1 MKEMKKILFFMGII
15 LAGIP
20 ALAQNETTDKYEE
33 VVIPQALE
41 QPIDSLLD
49 EWKVKHY
56 VLASDSDCMKG
67 SNPYFPDS
75 VYIDRLVKMPTVMEM
90 ARSIRPAAGTEIPPH
105 NRIGAQPVG
114 RIKSRSR
121 RTVAVHDL
129 NGKDIRTDRQQ
140 PRR

>member
-49 EWKVKHY
+49 E
-56 VLASDSDCMKG
+56 
-67 SNPYFPDS
+67 
-75 VYIDRLVKMPTVMEM
+75 
-90 ARSIRPAAGTEIPPH
+90 
-105 NRIGAQPVG
+105 
-114 RIKSRSR
+114 
-121 RTVAVHDL
+121 
-129 NGKDIRTDRQQ
+129 
-140 PRR
+140 

>member
-1 MKEMKKILFFMGII
+1 MKKILFFMGII

-20 ALAQNETTDKYEE
+20 ALAQNETTGKYEE

-90 ARSIRPAAGTEIPPH
+90 AYNEVVRKYIDTYVE
-105 NRIGAQPVG
+105 
-114 RIKSRSR
+114 
-121 RTVAVHDL
+121 
-129 NGKDIRTDRQQ
+129 GKMREF
-140 PRR
+140 PEN